1 MLTRLDP
8 RRQSFTRHVSVA
20 SRLDS
25 LQWADG
31 LMCLKHELEPGRIPD
46 MAQRRP
52 WYRPLISTVRGVCAT
67 LSATLM
73 PPTNCKVGATGNV
86 DMRQCPGSL
95 GQNAFTKSSYKN
107 AMGYW
112 LPNQF
117 VSLVSQ
123 SKERSVKACRGGSRR
138 VNCCPG
144 YLCWKMKHCKC
155 PCQGVS
161 ISSESFQLLRMSST
175 AQD

>member
-8 RRQSFTRHVSVA
+8 RRQSFTRPCLGGITTRLLAVGRRAHVFKTRAGTWSN
-20 SRLDS
+20 SRHGTKAPLVSALDLNGS
-25 LQWADG
+25 
-31 LMCLKHELEPGRIPD
+31 GRLRD
-46 MAQRRP
+46 VERNFDA
-52 WYRPLISTVRGVCAT
+52 
-67 LSATLM
+67 
-73 PPTNCKVGATGNV
+73 TNCKVGATGNV

-95 GQNAFTKSSYKN
+95 GQNAFTKSSYEN

-123 SKERSVKACRGGSRR
+123 SKERSVKAYRGGGRR

-144 YLCWKMKHCKC
+144 YLCWKMKHCNC